1 MRDLT
6 INAEDLTKIY
16 GTVTPFT
23 VQLLDNTTP
32 LSGKKLTIT
41 INGVKYD
48 RTTDSNGRAS
58 LNINL
63 IQGSYPTTVTFKGDA
78 TYNAASKIVM
88 VRVLGTDITQT
99 ETKKANH
106 YFEVNKMAL
115 RVIMDAGFD
124 TDMGTT
130 IKETELLQDNRTLN
144 APTFFFNKGN
154 HGVEFEISVVIK
166 EKYYFNNMPVAD
178 SLNQWSKWMIPVS
191 VVTDA
196 MDVPN
201 GKYIMSIKGK
211 KQTDKYKSIW
221 KLRFKEYYE
230 NSFTF
235 EDTYEKKT
243 STLSS
248 IDQLLI
254 PIHGSITELNP
265 KPVILALQRKLQIL
279 GFWTDIEY
287 TYDKWGV
294 RTIVMDDDGE
304 IKKRVPNGV
313 WDKTM
318 QYDIFDF
325 QCSVGITNKNGKCDR
340 DTIVLLVGATYQ
352 DVQMGTVGDLL

>member
-6 INAEDLTKIY
+6 INAEDVTKVY
-16 GTVTPFT
+16 GTTTPFT

-32 LSGKKLTIT
+32 LPNKKLTIT

-48 RTTDSNGRAS
+48 RTTNSNGTAS

-63 IQGSYPTTVTFKGDA
+63 IQGSYQTTINFKGDS
-78 TYNAASKIVM
+78 TYNAASKIVI

-99 ETKKANH
+99 ETKKAKH

-115 RVIMDAGFD
+115 RVIMDDGFD

-130 IKETELLQDNRTLN
+130 IKETQLLQDNRTLN

-154 HGVEFEISVVIK
+154 HGIEFEISIVMK
-166 EKYYFNNMPVAD
+166 EKYYSNNMPVAD

-201 GKYIMSIKGK
+201 GKYLMSIKGK
-211 KQTDKYKSIW
+211 KQTDKFKSIW

-235 EDTYEKKT
+235 EETYTKKT

-248 IDQLLI
+248 IDQVLVHLRVGI
-254 PIHGSITELNP
+254 NEFSHKTH
-265 KPVILALQRKLQIL
+265 ILALQRKLQML
-279 GFWTDIEY
+279 GFWTDVVWEFNNGQ
-287 TYDKWGV
+287 WS
-294 RTIVMDDDGE
+294 RLLDDDGE
-304 IKKRVPNGV
+304 PVKRVPNGV
-313 WDKTM
+313 WDNDM
-318 QYDIFDF
+318 QKDISDF
-325 QCSVGITNKNGKCDR
+325 QRSVGITNKNGKCDR
-340 DTIVLLVGATYQ
+340 DTITLLVGATYS

>member
-6 INAEDLTKIY
+6 INAEDLTKVY
-16 GTVTPFT
+16 GTSIPFT

-32 LSGKKLTIT
+32 LSNKKLSIT

-48 RTTDSNGRAS
+48 RVTDGNGKAS

-63 IQGSYPTTVTFKGDA
+63 IQGSYQTTVTFKGDA

-88 VRVLGTDITQT
+88 VRVLGTDITQSD
-99 ETKKANH
+99 TKQANH

-115 RVIMDAGFD
+115 RVIMDDGFD

-130 IKETELLQDNRTLN
+130 IKETTLLQDNRTLN

-154 HGVEFEISVVIK
+154 AGVEFEISIVIK
-166 EKYYFNNMPVAD
+166 EKYYFNGMPVAD

-221 KLRFKEYYE
+221 KLRFKQYYE

-235 EDTYEKKT
+235 EDTSDKKT

-248 IDQLLI
+248 IDKILLQNYTE
-254 PIHGSITELNP
+254 ITESSP
-265 KPVILALQRKLQIL
+265 KNTILALQRKLQML
-279 GFWTDIEY
+279 GYWTDEVWEFKNGHWDSPI
-287 TYDKWGV
+287 DK
-294 RTIVMDDDGE
+294 TTGE
-304 IKKRVPNGV
+304 PVKRVPNGV
-313 WDKTM
+313 WDFRM
-318 QYDIFDF
+318 QYDLYKF
-325 QCSVGITNKNGKCDR
+325 QTSLGIMDKNGKCDR
-340 DTIVLLVGATYQ
+340 DTIGLLVGATYQ
-352 DVQMGTVGDLL
+352 DVKMGRVGDLL

>member
-6 INAEDLTKIY
+6 INAEDLTKVY

-48 RTTDSNGRAS
+48 RTTDNNGKAS

-99 ETKKANH
+99 ETKQSNH
-106 YFEVNKMAL
+106 YFEVNKMPL
-115 RVIMDAGFD
+115 RVIMNQGFD
-124 TDMGTT
+124 TKMGTT

-178 SLNQWSKWMIPVS
+178 SLNQWSKWMVPVS

-221 KLRFKEYYE
+221 KLRFKQYYE

-235 EDTYEKKT
+235 EETYTKKA

-248 IDQLLI
+248 IDQVLVHLRVGI
-254 PIHGSITELNP
+254 NEFSHKTH
-265 KPVILALQRKLQIL
+265 ILALQRKLQML
-279 GFWTDIEY
+279 GFWTDVVWEFNNGQ
-287 TYDKWGV
+287 WS
-294 RTIVMDDDGE
+294 RLLDDDGE
-304 IKKRVPNGV
+304 PVNRVPNGV
-313 WDKTM
+313 WDNDM
-318 QYDIFDF
+318 QNDISDF
-325 QCSVGITNKNGKCDR
+325 QRSVGITNKNGKCDR
-340 DTIVLLVGATYQ
+340 DTITLLVGATYQ